1 MHKDDIKMRLFKRWW
16 SHILY
21 PLGHVKPYSWDY
33 ELWRQICY
41 SGGCR
46 SIGVAARFKI
56 NVWWLPLLMRAFFWG
71 HEGCLSRQ
79 SAHSNIG
86 HGWIEISKSRITMD
100 QKWSKVGCFQEQQKN
115 IKQQSFIYIY
125 IVLPSGKPTWQ
136 WKMNL
141 LKMYSLLKMEIF
153 LYQRV
158 VLVDPV
164 SLAFRILSLF
174 FNTCHVHQEKHGRSL
189 TRTSCWYTF

>member
-1 MHKDDIKMRLFKRWW
+1 ML
-16 SHILY
+16 SLILETMNFEGKY
-21 PLGHVKPYSWDY
+21 VTV
-33 ELWRQICY
+33 
-41 SGGCR
+41 
-46 SIGVAARFKI
+46 GVADQLELQLVLR
-56 NVWWLPLLMRAFFWG
+56 LMFDDCLCWCVPCFWG

-115 IKQQSFIYIY
+115 IKQQSFIY

-174 FNTCHVHQEKHGRSL
+174 FNTCHVHQKNMGDH
-189 TRTSCWYTF
+189 